1 MEICLIRHGET
12 DWNKLSKLQG
22 RKDIELNKNGIIQ
35 ANACADYLNNTP
47 FELII
52 TSPLKRAKQTAKII
66 AERKRLPLI
75 EMQEFIER
83 NYGDA
88 EGMTV
93 EECQIKFPD
102 RQYPNQES
110 KEDVRKRVMNGLQ
123 QIQKEHKA
131 SNIILVAH
139 GGVINSILAMLSNNE
154 IGSGKT
160 KLANACLSTIYYDQG
175 IWKIKNFNEIG
186 HLNVNSQE

>member
-1 MEICLIRHGET
+1 MEICLVRHGET
-12 DWNKLSKLQG
+12 DWNKIGKLQG
-22 RKDIELNKNGIIQ
+22 HTDIELNPNGIIQ
-35 ANACADYLNNTP
+35 ANACADYLSNVP

-66 AERKRLPLI
+66 AEKKNVPLI

-110 KEDVRKRVMNGLQ
+110 KEDVRERVMNGLQ
-123 QIQKEHKA
+123 QIQKEHKV

-160 KLANACLSTIYYDQG
+160 KLANACLSKICYDQG
-175 IWKIKNFNEIG
+175 KWKIKNFNQVE
-186 HLNVNSQE
+186 HLKVNL

>member
-1 MEICLIRHGET
+1 MEICLVRHGET
-12 DWNKLSKLQG
+12 DWNKSGKIQG
-22 RKDIELNKNGIIQ
+22 HTDIELNKNGIIQ
-35 ANACADYLNNTP
+35 ANACANYLNNTP

-66 AERKRLPLI
+66 AERKRLPLV
-75 EMQEFIER
+75 EMDEFIER

-93 EECQIKFPD
+93 EECQIIFPD
-102 RQYPNQES
+102 REYPNQES
-110 KEDVRKRVMNGLQ
+110 KEDVRERVMNGLQ
-123 QIQKEHKA
+123 QIQKEHKV

-154 IGSGKT
+154 IGSGKK

-186 HLNVNSQE
+186 HLNVNS